1 MKSTK
6 RTCLM
11 LLSALFVFFALAA
24 CGGGEQASG
33 GEDKKENAKKE
44 EAATEKE
51 KEDEVEIAGS
61 LEDIVK
67 EEPGKYS
74 GNAYNKA
81 VIHKALDEKSFADK
95 DSFQIYGELLNLVN
109 EGENYKPYYDFYE
122 EFNPSI
128 ETSLSNMPGGMTLE
142 NGEIGLNTNISILLD
157 ASGSMAQKIGGQTKM
172 DLAKKAVNDFVAS
185 MPEGA
190 NVSLRV
196 YGQEGSNSDSDK
208 KLSCDSTEVVY
219 DLKPYNE
226 AEFKDS
232 LGKFKPTGWTPIAK
246 AISESK
252 ADFEKSDK
260 QGQNIIYVVSD
271 GIETCDGDPAKEAK
285 ELHDSNIEAVVNI
298 IGFDVD
304 SNGQKQLMSVAQ
316 AGGGQYETVD
326 TAEDFQELWEDERQR
341 LWNEWWDWGNKNWN
355 KVWEEQ
361 SEKQNELYEKK
372 RDLTNMI
379 YEEKTRLNEAAFY
392 LQEKEQI
399 EYDVRQ
405 EVTSLVDQRH
415 EILKDY
421 AEDTHETMLD
431 TVKTEGEDL
440 KDSIQEKKEEMTD
453 KYKKN

>member
-1 MKSTK
+1 MKRTK
-6 RTCLM
+6 RACLM
-11 LLSALFVFFALAA
+11 LIAAFFVFFALAA

-33 GEDKKENAKKE
+33 GEDKKENAEKE
-44 EAATEKE
+44 EAASEKE

-61 LEDIVK
+61 VEDIVK

-109 EGENYKPYYDFYE
+109 EGENYKPFYDFYE

-271 GIETCDGDPAKEAK
+271 GIETCDGDPAKAAK

-361 SEKQNELYEKK
+361 SKKQNELYEKK

-399 EYDVRQ
+399 EYDIRQ

-431 TVKTEGEDL
+431 TVKTEGEGL
-440 KDSIQEKKEEMTD
+440 KDSIQEKKEEMTE
-453 KYKKN
+453 KYEKN

>member
-1 MKSTK
+1 MK
-6 RTCLM
+6 RTKKICLM
-11 LLSALFVFFALAA
+11 LLSALFVLFALAA

-33 GEDKKENAKKE
+33 KEEKKENTKKE
-44 EAATEKE
+44 EEVSEKE
-51 KEDEVEIAGS
+51 NEDEVEIAGS
-61 LEDIVK
+61 IEEIVK

-95 DSFQIYGELLNLVN
+95 DSFQIYGELLALVN
-109 EGENYKPYYDFYE
+109 EGENYKPFYDFYE

-157 ASGSMAQKIGGQTKM
+157 ASGSMAQKIGGQAKM

-208 KLSCDSTEVVY
+208 QLSCSSTEVVY

-226 AEFKDS
+226 AEFKAS

-271 GIETCDGDPAKEAK
+271 GIETCDGDPAKAAK

-355 KVWEEQ
+355 EVWEEQ
-361 SEKQNELYEKK
+361 SEKQNDLYERK
-372 RDLTNMI
+372 RELTNMI
-379 YEEKTRLNEAAFY
+379 YEEKKRLNDAALY

-421 AEDTHETMLD
+421 AENTHEKLLD

-440 KDSIQEKKEEMTD
+440 KDSIQENKEEMTE
-453 KYKKN
+453 KYEKK